1 MNQSGFIPGKQVVR
15 TLFATL
21 LLLLICTSCGDVY
34 RPVANPVIPPQPN
47 PTFLHMVVVISGN
60 GDNNPGASM
69 TIDVS
74 GDTAVSQSTVG
85 LEPVHATFAQG
96 SARVYVANGT
106 NDSVSSFSPSSATP
120 VSTTSLP
127 TGAKPVFVG
136 TTESA
141 NTYVANSGNNTVS
154 VISNNTTFVTNT
166 IPVGVAPVA
175 LAELPNTQKLYV
187 ANQGTGGGGGSVTS
201 INALDD
207 SVNSSAPLVGFGW
220 VSPVWVVARSDSQRV
235 YVLDAGSGLVS
246 AIDTSADAVVNS
258 VSVGVGANYMVY
270 DPKLNR
276 VYVVNPVAGTFTALA
291 VSTDAMTP
299 TTVPVANPISV
310 AALPDG
316 SRIYISSAAVSGANV
331 TSSVTVLNT
340 LNYSV
345 KTRIPLTTTKLIC
358 TTGTWSELP
367 VAAAADSTRLY
378 VGNCDAEGTDII
390 NTSNDTVVLQ
400 LPAPLSAQAPPP
412 GGSPPPQNPV
422 FVVAGP

>member
-1 MNQSGFIPGKQVVR
+1 MNQCGFIPEKQVVR

-47 PTFLHMVVVISGN
+47 PSFLHMVAVISGN
-60 GDNNPGASM
+60 GDNNPGAST

-74 GDTAVSQSTVG
+74 GDTAVSVSTVG
-85 LEPVHATFAQG
+85 LLPVHATFALG
-96 SARVYVANGT
+96 SARVYVANGS
-106 NDSVSSFSPSSATP
+106 NDSVSSFSPAAATP
-120 VSTTSLP
+120 VNTTSLP
-127 TGAKPVFVG
+127 TGANPVFVG
-136 TTESA
+136 TSEAA
-141 NTYVANSGNNTVS
+141 NTYVANKGNNTVS
-154 VISNNTTFVTNT
+154 VVSNNTTFVTNT

-175 LAELPNTQKLYV
+175 LAELPNTQKVYV
-187 ANQGTGGGGGSVTS
+187 ANQGNGGAGGSVTS
-201 INALDD
+201 INSIDG

-220 VSPVWVVARSDSQRV
+220 VSPVWVVTRSDSQRA

-258 VSVGVGANYMVY
+258 VPVGVGANYMVY

-291 VSTDAMTP
+291 VTTDAMTA
-299 TTVPVANPISV
+299 TTVPVANALSV

-316 SRIYISSAAVSGANV
+316 SRVYVSSAAVSGGNV

-340 LNYSV
+340 LNYAV
-345 KTRIPLTTTKLIC
+345 KTKIPLGTKTLIC
-358 TTGTWSELP
+358 ATGTWSELP
-367 VAAAADSTRLY
+367 VAAAADSTRVY

-390 NTSNDTVVLQ
+390 DTSSDTVLLV